1 MKADGDILMI
11 LAVQFST
18 IALLSFGGANAVL
31 PEIHR
36 QAVDVRGWITE
47 RNFADMFAIAQAIPG
62 PSIMIVTLLGYQ
74 VAGFLGALVITLAMC
89 GPTSLLAGVLS
100 GTWHRF
106 KDAPWRI
113 VVQAGLVPISVGLVG
128 ATAMLLTHVAVHSIA
143 AGVVAAATAAL
154 TFWSRWNPLWW
165 IATAALAGLAGLVT

>member
-1 MKADGDILMI
+1 MKADGDILVI
-11 LAVQFST
+11 LAVQFSI

-74 VAGFLGALVITLAMC
+74 VAGFWGALVITLAMC

-100 GTWHRF
+100 GTWYRF
-106 KDAPWRI
+106 KDAPWR
-113 VVQAGLVPISVGLVG
+113 VAVQAGLVPISVGLVG

-143 AGVVAAATAAL
+143 AGVVAAATAAV
-154 TFWSRWNPLWW
+154 TFWSRWNPLWF
-165 IATAALAGLAGLVT
+165 IAAAGLAGLAGVVT